1 MASLGVM
8 VPLGLLRNIAG
19 ALLILFGLYLL
30 AATKIPWLNYGKHLL
45 PNRARG
51 TGYLRSLSIGA
62 IFSLALG
69 PCGWPMVVAILTLAL
84 NSQNVWQGIY
94 LLLAYSLGLGLP
106 FIAVGLALG
115 ALSPYLRWLN
125 RHAYLT
131 SIVSGALLIIIGI
144 LVLTGVLDYLEYYL
158 RML

>member
-1 MASLGVM
+1 M
-8 VPLGLLRNIAG
+8 VELREIPSPQSSSRNRILEVPVRRSNIFPCLGLLYCSSAG
-19 ALLILFGLYLL
+19 G
-30 AATKIPWLNYGKHLL
+30 
-45 PNRARG
+45 
-51 TGYLRSLSIGA
+51 
-62 IFSLALG
+62 
-69 PCGWPMVVAILTLAL
+69 ILTLAL
-84 NSQNVWQGIY
+84 SSQNAWQGVY

-144 LVLTGVLDYLEYYL
+144 LVLTGVLDYLAYYL
-158 RML
+158 STL

>member
-1 MASLGVM
+1 MGLLGAM

-19 ALLILFGLYLL
+19 VLLILFGLFLL
-30 AATKIPWLNYGKHLL
+30 AATKVSWLNYEKHLL

-69 PCGWPMVVAILTLAL
+69 PCTGPVLGGILTLAL
-84 NSQNVWQGIY
+84 SSHAVWQGVY
-94 LLLAYSLGLGLP
+94 LLLGYSLGLGLP

-115 ALSPYLRWLN
+115 AVSRYLRWLN
-125 RHAYLT
+125 RHAYITL
-131 SIVSGALLIIIGI
+131 IVSGALLIIIGI
-144 LVLTGVLDYLEYYL
+144 LVLTGVLDYLAYYL
-158 RML
+158 STL